1 MLQVGATG
9 IRKEGRKDGWM
20 DGYTYVGRCVDMDR

>member
-9 IRKEGRKDGWM
+9 IRQEDKRRRSLILTNISTDIIIL
-20 DGYTYVGRCVDMDR
+20 